1 MAGGAPGK
9 PEKVEKSGKAGKA
22 GKALSKEL
30 IVEKAV
36 DLLGR
41 HGLAAVTLRRIATE
55 LGVSAPTL
63 YWHISDKRELL
74 DSMAEYLLR
83 RGRTDSFDGPA
94 DGQPWWEWL
103 MERTRA
109 MFEAMIS
116 VRDAPQVI
124 AGNRPTPES
133 LAEIDRS
140 IGVLVD
146 AGFTPADAQ
155 QVFFVLGGYIGGM
168 ALEWQQEANRSLED
182 VDDSELYTA
191 VTDAERYP
199 YLAAAIRVGA
209 HREPMETF
217 QFGLDLLV
225 RGLRAWHA
233 ERVGD

>member
-1 MAGGAPGK
+1 MAG
-9 PEKVEKSGKAGKA
+9 
-22 GKALSKEL
+22 GKALSKDL

-36 DLLGR
+36 ELLGR
-41 HGLAAVTLRRIATE
+41 QGLTAVTLRRIATE

-83 RGRTDSFDGPA
+83 RGRTDAFDGPS

-103 MERTRA
+103 TERTRA

-124 AGNRPTPES
+124 AGNRPTPDS
-133 LAEIDRS
+133 LAEIDVA

-168 ALEWQQEANRSLED
+168 ALEWQQEADREQAD
-182 VDDSELYTA
+182 VDDHELHAA

-199 YLAAAIRVGA
+199 HLAAAVRSGV

-217 QFGLDLLV
+217 LFGLELLV

-233 ERVGD
+233 ERAAD